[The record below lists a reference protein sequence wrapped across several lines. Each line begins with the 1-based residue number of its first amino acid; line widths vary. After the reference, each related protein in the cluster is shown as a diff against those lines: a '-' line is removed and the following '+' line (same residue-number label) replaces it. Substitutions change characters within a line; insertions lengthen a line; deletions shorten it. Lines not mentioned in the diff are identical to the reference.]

1 MLSHRIH
8 VLLCFFLTKWGCYKC
23 YFALFAEELRCS
35 QRYCTEK
42 NDFCQ
47 IAASL
52 PDFDLVS
59 LKTMF
64 LPFFFLKY
72 AVLGFVFLRAFLL
85 FFLLNQ
91 TFLSGLLR
99 RKPIL
104 VSLREKCAH
113 SPLLDR
119 KKKKVFSFFVPL
131 LHCFKRFCSRKRC
144 FARLQKV
151 TLVLALLHSKRC

>member
-1 MLSHRIH
+1 MPCLPKNCAALSVIALKKMISARLQQVCRTLTWCH
-8 VLLCFFLTKWGCYKC
+8 LKQCFY
-23 YFALFAEELRCS
+23 
-35 QRYCTEK
+35 
-42 NDFCQ
+42 
-47 IAASL
+47 
-52 PDFDLVS
+52 
-59 LKTMF
+59 
-64 LPFFFLKY
+64 FFFLKY

-119 KKKKVFSFFVPL
+119 KKKRFSPFLFLNYTVLSVSAAEKGVLPV
-131 LHCFKRFCSRKRC
+131 CRRSRS
-144 FARLQKV
+144 F
-151 TLVLALLHSKRC
+151 

>member
-1 MLSHRIH
+1 MSVTLPCLRKNCAALSVIALKKMISARLQQVCRTLTWCHLKR
-8 VLLCFFLTKWGCYKC
+8 CFY
-23 YFALFAEELRCS
+23 
-35 QRYCTEK
+35 
-42 NDFCQ
+42 
-47 IAASL
+47 
-52 PDFDLVS
+52 
-59 LKTMF
+59 
-64 LPFFFLKY
+64 FFFLKY
-72 AVLGFVFLRAFLL
+72 AVPGFVFLRAFFL